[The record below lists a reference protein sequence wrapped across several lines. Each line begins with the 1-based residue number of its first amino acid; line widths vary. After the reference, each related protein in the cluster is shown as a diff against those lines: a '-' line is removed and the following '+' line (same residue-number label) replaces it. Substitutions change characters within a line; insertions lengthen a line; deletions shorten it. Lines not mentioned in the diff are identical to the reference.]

1 MIISNLKIYYLIKK
15 NKIKNFSKNKLFSK
29 KKSNIIFILGSGNSI
44 NELNDTNWNEIK
56 KNDSLGINRWYLHKH
71 VPNFLLFEGAKKS
84 DLKAEG
90 GKEKNNFTYQV
101 LNDSSERYKDSLFL
115 IKDLD
120 SLYINFNKLNLL
132 KDRIMPIYK
141 LIPPGKTIESIKKS
155 FSIIR
160 NLGLAKSFSYPIGY
174 RASISHAISLAI
186 NMGYEKIILCGID
199 LRGPYFWSK
208 KLMI

>member
-1 MIISNLKIYYLIKK
+1 M
-15 NKIKNFSKNKLFSK
+15 
-29 KKSNIIFILGSGNSI
+29 
-44 NELNDTNWNEIK
+44 EQ
-56 KNDSLGINRWYLHKH
+56 
-71 VPNFLLFEGAKKS
+71 KS

-90 GKEKNNFTYQV
+90 GKEKNFTYQV

-174 RASISHAISLAI
+174 RGKYFARYIIS
-186 NMGYEKIILCGID
+186 YKYGI
-199 LRGPYFWSK
+199 
-208 KLMI
+208 